1 MDREKYTKILK
12 AGERVDWHGANVPN
26 ELITSSVRLWAD
38 ALSHEIDKIESE
50 LDDLKGVS
58 LDKRKA
64 YLQSLKNNLKDC
76 PYTLNGDFY
85 LIKKRAI
92 EKEMAED
99 KKVEKPKK
107 TKEKVVKETT
117 KKEIVS
123 SKTKNSDLI
132 FGKKTK

>member
-1 MDREKYTKILK
+1 
-12 AGERVDWHGANVPN
+12 
-26 ELITSSVRLWAD
+26 
-38 ALSHEIDKIESE
+38 
-50 LDDLKGVS
+50 
-58 LDKRKA
+58 
-64 YLQSLKNNLKDC
+64 
-76 PYTLNGDFY
+76 
-85 LIKKRAI
+85 
-92 EKEMAED
+92 MAED